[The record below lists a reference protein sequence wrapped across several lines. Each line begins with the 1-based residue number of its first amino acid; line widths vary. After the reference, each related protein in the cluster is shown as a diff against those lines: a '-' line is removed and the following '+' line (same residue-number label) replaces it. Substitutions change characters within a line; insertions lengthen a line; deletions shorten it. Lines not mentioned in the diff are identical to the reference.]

1 MMPLVSSA
9 SHPVQ
14 TGHKHTQKPLQVR
27 RQLTGSE
34 SSGCTAL
41 FVLNV
46 LTTITTL
53 ATQIPLDLSKIT
65 SS

>member
-14 TGHKHTQKPLQVR
+14 TGHRHTQKPLQVR

-46 LTTITTL
+46 PHNNQNSRHIDSLE
-53 ATQIPLDLSKIT
+53 SR
-65 SS
+65 